1 IEVELD
7 RLMLFAENDD
17 RPGMIGALGRIL
29 GEAGVNIANMAV
41 SRDRREARALM
52 ALTLD
57 SQPVTEVLERLR
69 GEPGFVAARL
79 VVLPEA

>member
-1 IEVELD
+1 
-7 RLMLFAENDD
+7 
-17 RPGMIGALGRIL
+17 MIGALGRIL

-52 ALTLD
+52 VLTLD
-57 SQPVTEVLERLR
+57 SLPATEVLERLR
-69 GEPGFVAARL
+69 REPGFVAARL